1 MLIFNYRY
9 YNDYMYHN
17 IHQHRLVL
25 PEIAISV
32 VVWIGNNGE
41 VTS

>member
-9 YNDYMYHN
+9 NNDQMYHN

-25 PEIAISV
+25 PKITVSA